1 MKQTVRKFFLGNQT
15 KSSPGSTYFW
25 TVLSGTT
32 YSASTFLMFWL
43 LSRISGPYEAGVFT
57 IVMAAGQQLLTIGY
71 FNVRTYQVSDVTERF
86 SFSQYFSFRLTT
98 CGVMLLGG
106 VLWGFYGGYRGEKLA
121 AFFWILV
128 LKAAEA
134 VADVME
140 GLYQQKERYD
150 VTGKCIFYETVLFLA
165 AFAAHL
171 LLFGDLV
178 SALAFLSLVYIGSL
192 LVIDRN
198 LIGVFAKLRPV
209 WDWAALKQL
218 FWDCLPLFVNSFLTV
233 YLNSAA
239 KYAMDASQGEEM
251 LSYFNMIYMPAF
263 VMNLLAG
270 FLFKPLLTRLSV
282 MYHQGEKAALLK
294 LLGRQAA
301 LLLGFAIL
309 GLAGAWLLG
318 IPVLSWFYHT
328 DLSAYR
334 GELCVVV
341 AGGVFS
347 AVYLMFQFVIV
358 VMRHQ
363 YACLAG
369 CVVTSAVAAVAVPRL
384 TRIYGMTGAAWAY
397 ALMMVLLSAIYLM
410 MAGYYLKKW
419 ESGCHI

>member
-1 MKQTVRKFFLGNQT
+1 ML
-15 KSSPGSTYFW
+15 
-25 TVLSGTT
+25 
-32 YSASTFLMFWL
+32 
-43 LSRISGPYEAGVFT
+43 
-57 IVMAAGQQLLTIGY
+57 
-71 FNVRTYQVSDVTERF
+71 
-86 SFSQYFSFRLTT
+86 FR
-98 CGVMLLGG
+98 
-106 VLWGFYGGYRGEKLA
+106 
-121 AFFWILV
+121 
-128 LKAAEA
+128 
-134 VADVME
+134 
-140 GLYQQKERYD
+140 
-150 VTGKCIFYETVLFLA
+150 
-165 AFAAHL
+165 
-171 LLFGDLV
+171 
-178 SALAFLSLVYIGSL
+178 S
-192 LVIDRN
+192 
-198 LIGVFAKLRPV
+198 
-209 WDWAALKQL
+209 
-218 FWDCLPLFVNSFLTV
+218 
-233 YLNSAA
+233 
-239 KYAMDASQGEEM
+239 
-251 LSYFNMIYMPAF
+251 

-282 MYHQGEKAALLK
+282 MYHQGEKAALLR

-309 GLAGAWLLG
+309 GLTGAWLLG

-334 GELCVVV
+334 GELCIVV

-369 CVVTSAVAAVAVPRL
+369 CVATSAVAAVAVPRL
-384 TRIYGMTGAAWAY
+384 TRIYGMTGAAWAN